1 MELYELPIEIINL
14 ILEFSNYHKFRN
26 GKYITQ
32 LDKNLPIFRS
42 LTNIDL
48 IEDGKVE
55 LFVKYVKR
63 KNYCTHK
70 IKIIYFAYLG
80 CYCIKE
86 ALDELDYYHN
96 IEFEIAVYNMHWYY
110 LH

>member
-14 ILEFSNYHKFRN
+14 ILEFLNYHKFRN

-42 LTNIDL
+42 LTNINL

-63 KNYCTHK
+63 KTYCVHK
-70 IKIIYFAYLG
+70 IKIIYFTDLG

-86 ALDELDYYHN
+86 ALDEPDYDYDIEHEITIYN
-96 IEFEIAVYNMHWYY
+96 IYWY
-110 LH
+110 